1 MTNTASISN
10 QSTNNSLGFFYGK
23 VWCQSKYYSS
33 QHQTLFSLPDTSTTG
48 HHFHFGSA
56 VSFFLELFIID
67 LCSPLVAHWTPS
79 NLRGSYSS
87 VKNFAFSL
95 CPWNSPSKNT
105 GVSCHFLLQW
115 TKFSQ
120 NSPRWHIHLGWPCME
135 QLKASLSYAT
145 GRGQARGDKSRH
157 WHFRIQWIKMD
168 GMGEFNSDDHYI
180 YYCGQES
187 LRRNGVDLIVNKRI
201 RNPVLGCD
209 IKNNRVILVVF

>member
-105 GVSCHFLLQW
+105 GVSCHFLLQGIFW
-115 TKFSQ
+115 IHGSNPALPHCRQILYHLSHRESQ
-120 NSPRWHIHLGWPCME
+120 KEYLGQKSAEGAINIHL
-135 QLKASLSYAT
+135 
-145 GRGQARGDKSRH
+145 
-157 WHFRIQWIKMD
+157 
-168 GMGEFNSDDHYI
+168 
-180 YYCGQES
+180 
-187 LRRNGVDLIVNKRI
+187 
-201 RNPVLGCD
+201 
-209 IKNNRVILVVF
+209 LVPQSPFQM